1 MNPNLIPIICVV
13 AGVIIYLFIVGI
25 CYLIYTFILKHNY
38 MSYVDK
44 KAHVIDI
51 CAELRAIEG
60 NPLGIFNNF
69 NVNVINDDSNPV
81 DKFYI
86 GLAKSPIYGYDI
98 STMYNST
105 TKSFDITFIQPLD
118 VIEGDKRMS
127 WHINEYELMID
138 ESLGFLN
145 NQILAWENE
154 FNKRL
159 EKESK

>member
-1 MNPNLIPIICVV
+1 MNPNLIPIICIVV
-13 AGVIIYLFIVGI
+13 GVTIYLFVLGI

-38 MSYVDK
+38 MSYVDR

-51 CAELRAIEG
+51 CTELRAIEG

-105 TKSFDITFIQPLD
+105 TRSFDITFIHPLGF
-118 VIEGDKRMS
+118 IEEDKRMS
-127 WHINEYELMID
+127 WHINECELMIG
-138 ESLGFLN
+138 ESLGLLN

-154 FNKRL
+154 FNERL

>member
-25 CYLIYTFILKHNY
+25 FYLIYTFILKHNY
-38 MSYVDK
+38 MSYVDR

-98 STMYNST
+98 NTIYNST
-105 TKSFDITFIQPLD
+105 TKSFDITFTQHLD
-118 VIEGDKRMS
+118 IIERDKRMS
-127 WHINEYELMID
+127 WHINECELMIE
-138 ESLGFLN
+138 ESLGLLN

-154 FNKRL
+154 FNERL

>member
-25 CYLIYTFILKHNY
+25 FYLIYTFILKHNY
-38 MSYVDK
+38 MSYVDR

-86 GLAKSPIYGYDI
+86 GLSKSPIYGYDI

-105 TKSFDITFIQPLD
+105 TKSFDITFVQPLD
-118 VIEGDKRMS
+118 IIEGDKRMS
-127 WHINEYELMID
+127 WHINECELMIE
-138 ESLGFLN
+138 ESLELLN

-154 FNKRL
+154 FNERL

>member
-1 MNPNLIPIICVV
+1 MNPNLIPIICVI

-25 CYLIYTFILKHNY
+25 FYLIYTFILKHNY
-38 MSYVDK
+38 MSYVDR

-86 GLAKSPIYGYDI
+86 GLAKSPTYGYDI
-98 STMYNST
+98 NTIYNST
-105 TKSFDITFIQPLD
+105 TKSFDITFVQPLD

-127 WHINEYELMID
+127 LHIYEYELMID
-138 ESLGFLN
+138 ESLGLLN

>member
-25 CYLIYTFILKHNY
+25 CYLIYAFILKHNY
-38 MSYVDK
+38 MSYVDR

-86 GLAKSPIYGYDI
+86 GLAKSPISGYDI

-118 VIEGDKRMS
+118 IIEGDKRMS

-138 ESLGFLN
+138 ESLGLLN

>member
-1 MNPNLIPIICVV
+1 MNPNLIPIIYVV

-25 CYLIYTFILKHNY
+25 FYLIYTFILKHNY
-38 MSYVDK
+38 MSYVDR

-51 CAELRAIEG
+51 CTELRAIEG

-105 TKSFDITFIQPLD
+105 TKSFDITFVQPLD
-118 VIEGDKRMS
+118 IIEGDKRMS
-127 WHINEYELMID
+127 WHINECELMIE
-138 ESLGFLN
+138 ESLELLN